1 SLVLQS
7 ASPLYPPSLHDA
19 LPISDQFTR
28 GGLIAEG
35 QPVDE
40 EVRYAAAGEF
50 GHVLGHRSQGGP
62 LSMVQLD
69 DRPRHGRAPFLL
81 PDLSPGCCLPL
92 KPVIPRSHCLNVA
105 DDTNLSRCL
114 PGLRYSAERR
124 AAHVGDLR
132 GDPFACRTGAARP
145 DQATMSKAVDG
156 ALVTAREPV
165 DEQIRLHAQG
175 DLGAAASHRPQRRP
189 LPMVEFVAPGHR
201 CAFPRWS
208 STPV

>member
-1 SLVLQS
+1 DPGEAS
-7 ASPLYPPSLHDA
+7 AEVGEEEVAVMPASSGRPPTGRTPRRSGTFRRAGLSGRGRDVERCPARLGQHGGYALARAPLPYRGDKA
-19 LPISDQFTR
+19 TTDQFTR

-69 DRPRHGRAPFLL
+69 DRPRHGRTPFLL

-105 DDTNLSRCL
+105 DDTNVSRCL
-114 PGLRYSAERR
+114 P
-124 AAHVGDLR
+124 
-132 GDPFACRTGAARP
+132 
-145 DQATMSKAVDG
+145 
-156 ALVTAREPV
+156 
-165 DEQIRLHAQG
+165 
-175 DLGAAASHRPQRRP
+175 
-189 LPMVEFVAPGHR
+189 
-201 CAFPRWS
+201 
-208 STPV
+208 